1 MSRNNQSGKSCIFQ
15 NTTDLSTLTGRLEM
29 NTYRGW
35 QLAMALVICLGG
47 CDRPAEK
54 SKSVT
59 TTPRSTAAAPGAAQ
73 ASEKPAPQTDATV
86 KPVPPV
92 APDKA
97 ESPEATTSKLDLKEM
112 GWEQLQELVASHKGK
127 VVVVDVWSTACEPCL
142 REFPRLVELQ
152 KRHPNDVV
160 CISFDCDF
168 AGVKNKPVSYYRE
181 RVMKALTEM
190 KAESVINVMS
200 TLAADELFQKI
211 DLDSIPAVYVY
222 DQQGKLAKRFDNRT
236 PASETEEGIS
246 YELQIDPL
254 VAKLVTMD
262 KVEKN

>member
-1 MSRNNQSGKSCIFQ
+1 MNLSLL
-15 NTTDLSTLTGRLEM
+15 TDGHEM
-29 NTYRGW
+29 NTFRGW
-35 QLAMALVICLGG
+35 QLALTVVLCLGG
-47 CDRPAEK
+47 CNRPAEQ
-54 SKSVT
+54 SK
-59 TTPRSTAAAPGAAQ
+59 PGNTASGPTNATSGAAH
-73 ASEKPAPQTDATV
+73 ASEKPAPQPDGTAKPAPAVAPARTDA
-86 KPVPPV
+86 
-92 APDKA
+92 
-97 ESPEATTSKLDLKEM
+97 PEAKLDLKEM

-127 VVVVDVWSTACEPCL
+127 VVVVDIWSTACEPCL

-152 KRHPNDVV
+152 KRHPSEVV

-168 AGVKNKPVSYYRE
+168 AGVKNKPVGYYRE

-190 KAESVINVMS
+190 KAETVINVMS

-222 DQQGKLAKRFDNRT
+222 NQQGELAKRFDNRT

-254 VAKLVTMD
+254 VAKLVTME
-262 KVEKN
+262 KAEKN

>member
-1 MSRNNQSGKSCIFQ
+1 MAL
-15 NTTDLSTLTGRLEM
+15 TTLTDGLEM
-29 NTYRGW
+29 NRYRGW
-35 QLAMALVICLGG
+35 QLAMTFVICLAG
-47 CDRPAEK
+47 CNRPAEQ
-54 SKSVT
+54 SKPIN
-59 TTPRSTAAAPGAAQ
+59 TTPASAAGGPGAAQ
-73 ASEKPAPQTDATV
+73 ASEKPTPQPDATA
-86 KPVPPV
+86 KPVTP
-92 APDKA
+92 AIPDKT
-97 ESPEATTSKLDLKEM
+97 ESPESSNTKLDLKEM

-168 AGVKNKPVSYYRE
+168 AGVKNKPVGYYRE

-190 KAESVINVMS
+190 KAETVINVMS
-200 TLAADELFQKI
+200 TLAADELFLKI

-254 VAKLVTMD
+254 VAKLVTVD

>member
-1 MSRNNQSGKSCIFQ
+1 MKN
-15 NTTDLSTLTGRLEM
+15 
-29 NTYRGW
+29 YRGW
-35 QLAMALVICLGG
+35 QLALIVVVCLGG
-47 CDRPAEK
+47 CHQSADPPKSDKVVPVSTSAKPEADQANEK
-54 SKSVT
+54 STSQSDGQT
-59 TTPRSTAAAPGAAQ
+59 
-73 ASEKPAPQTDATV
+73 KPASRVDQVNAD
-86 KPVPPV
+86 
-92 APDKA
+92 
-97 ESPEATTSKLDLKEM
+97 SSEATAKKLDVKEM
-112 GWEQLQELVASHKGK
+112 GWEQLQELVATHKGK

-168 AGVKNKPVSYYRE
+168 AGVKNKPVGYYRE
-181 RVMKALTEM
+181 RVLKALTEM
-190 KAESVINVMS
+190 KAETIINVMS

-222 DQQGKLAKRFDNRT
+222 NQQGKLAKRFDNRT

-254 VAKLVTMD
+254 VAKLVTME